1 MRKRVIAAYSGGR
14 RREAV
19 RSMAA
24 ALAVLLVFA
33 SVVPSF
39 ALAEKD
45 TEGEGTS
52 PPGALPGLEVGIGGE
67 LAGEETSLEE
77 VAVEPGETEGEEL
90 ASDAEAELPE
100 TEPAEPVVPPTSAE
114 APQPAPEVPAAP
126 VEPVPAP
133 TAETPIAI
141 SPVTGGPVYGAKE
154 SPPTYEPSQQ
164 AAVPAEAVQN
174 ETITAPASSGSKGK
188 VKARTANE
196 VPSAEGVDS
205 DSTPIGPGHAPAS
218 TVTAVPPTPAAQPDR
233 AGALVGRR
241 SHVVV
246 GGECLWS
253 IAAAHLPPGASAA
266 EIAEEVHRLWQLNS
280 ARIGTGDPNMLPVG
294 VHLRLI

>member
-19 RSMAA
+19 RSTAA

-45 TEGEGTS
+45 TEAEGTS
-52 PPGALPGLEVGIGGE
+52 PPGALPGLEVGMGGE

-77 VAVEPGETEGEEL
+77 VTVEPGETEAEEV

-100 TEPAEPVVPPTSAE
+100 TGPAEPVAPPTSAE
-114 APQPAPEVPAAP
+114 APQPTPAVPAAP
-126 VEPVPAP
+126 VEAVPAP
-133 TAETPIAI
+133 TAETPIAVP
-141 SPVTGGPVYGAKE
+141 PVTGGPVYGAEE
-154 SPPTYEPSQQ
+154 SPPTYEPSQPP
-164 AAVPAEAVQN
+164 AVPVEAVQN
-174 ETITAPASSGSKGK
+174 ETITAPASSGSQEK
-188 VKARTANE
+188 VKAKAAHE
-196 VPSAEGVDS
+196 PSSAEAADS
-205 DSTPIGPGHAPAS
+205 DSTPTEPTPAP
-218 TVTAVPPTPAAQPDR
+218 TAVVVPAAPAAQPDR
-233 AGALVGRR
+233 PGALVGRR

-253 IAAAHLPPGASAA
+253 IATALLPPGASAT

-294 VHLRLI
+294 IDLLLV